1 MLESGQGYWQLAVRE
16 EKGIRNRSNSLSSLI
31 SEAVSVSATFF
42 LLLNRFTVEGRD
54 LLNGGSERP
63 AELRAAKVR
72 KWNTCFLPRQF
83 FFFFSHQI
91 SGHARKRASDR
102 SRGKY
107 RGEEMATA
115 SCVLRA

>member
-42 LLLNRFTVEGRD
+42 LFLNRFTVEGRD

-63 AELRAAKVR
+63 TELRAAKVR
-72 KWNTCFLPRQF
+72 REMEHMLFCHSNF
-83 FFFFSHQI
+83 FFFLS
-91 SGHARKRASDR
+91 SD
-102 SRGKY
+102 
-107 RGEEMATA
+107 
-115 SCVLRA
+115 